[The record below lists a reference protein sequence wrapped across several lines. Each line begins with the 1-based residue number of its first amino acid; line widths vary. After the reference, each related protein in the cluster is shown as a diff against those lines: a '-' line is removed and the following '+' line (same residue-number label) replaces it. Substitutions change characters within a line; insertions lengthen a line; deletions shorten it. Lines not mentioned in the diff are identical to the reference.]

1 MERMRLF
8 TIITLLFTTVLIAQ
22 KTPPTQKLDSGTIEN
37 QFDYVI
43 KNSNRYQEYKVIKRA
58 WIDRLKT
65 VVNDSLDVLKVDLAE
80 TRSLVTTKDTEIN
93 GLKNTLEERNSTIEQ
108 LNKEKDGI
116 LLLGMII
123 SKPVYNTILW
133 STIGGLLTLLLIYIF
148 RFNRSNV
155 VTKETKANLDELE
168 AEYEAHRTRALER
181 EQQIRRKLQDEIN
194 KQKKDK

>member
-1 MERMRLF
+1 MRLF
-8 TIITLLFTTVLIAQ
+8 TIITLLFSTVLIAQ

-58 WIDRLKT
+58 WIDRLKI
-65 VVNDSLDVLKVDLAE
+65 VVNDSLDVLKVDLSE
-80 TRSLVTTKDTEIN
+80 TRSMVTAKDTEIN
-93 GLKNTLEERNSTIEQ
+93 GLKNTLDERNSTIEQ

-116 LLLGMII
+116 LLFGFII

-133 STIGGLLTLLLIYIF
+133 STIGVLLTLLLIYIF
-148 RFNRSNV
+148 RFNRSHV
-155 VTKETKANLDELE
+155 ITKETKEKLDELE
-168 AEYEAHRTRALER
+168 QEYEAHRTRALER

>member
-1 MERMRLF
+1 MQRMRLF

>member
-1 MERMRLF
+1 MKLTRSF
-8 TIITLLFTTVLIAQ
+8 TIITLLFSVILFAQ

-43 KNSNRYQEYKVIKRA
+43 KNSNSYQEYKVIKRV

-65 VVNDSLDVLKVDLAE
+65 VVDDSLNVLKVDLSE
-80 TRSLVTTKDTEIN
+80 TKNLVKTKDTEIRN
-93 GLKNTLEERNSTIEQ
+93 LKSTLETRDSSITQ

-116 LLLGMII
+116 KLFGVII
-123 SKPVYNTILW
+123 SKPLYSTILW
-133 STIGGLLTLLLIYIF
+133 STIGGLLTLLLVYIF

-155 VTKETKANLDELE
+155 ITKETKERLDELE
-168 AEYEAHRTRALER
+168 VEYETHRTRALER

>member
-1 MERMRLF
+1 MQRMRLF
-8 TIITLLFTTVLIAQ
+8 TIITLLFSTVLIAQ

-65 VVNDSLDVLKVDLAE
+65 VVNDSLDVLKIDLSE
-80 TRSLVTTKDTEIN
+80 TRAMVATRDTEIN
-93 GLKNTLEERNSTIEQ
+93 GLKNTLEERNSTITQ

-116 LLLGMII
+116 LLFGIII

-133 STIGGLLTLLLIYIF
+133 STIGILLVLLIIYIF
-148 RFNRSNV
+148 RFNRSHV
-155 VTKETKANLDELE
+155 VTKETKEKLDELE
-168 AEYEAHRTRALER
+168 KEYEAHRTRALER